1 MYTCNYLELDR
12 CLKTFMNEDGVDTEL
27 EITESTRDTLRGYE
41 VLATVEDFHTITF
54 GMFSRYSSAQF
65 EILINLRSG
74 EVEVISKDFKLESI
88 YNQVLKIY
96 YDLSGECNLTEE
108 TREYFD
114 YEIDRVVR
122 MIEEQVIEQEDYL

>member
-1 MYTCNYLELDR
+1 MYKCDYAELEH

-27 EITESTRDTLRGYE
+27 EITYSTSDTLRGYE
-41 VLATVEDFHTITF
+41 VLATVEAFHTTTVGLI
-54 GMFSRYSSAQF
+54 SRYDIAQF
-65 EILINLRSG
+65 ELLINLRSG
-74 EVEVISKDFKLESI
+74 RIEVISKDLKLESI
-88 YNQVLKIY
+88 YNRVLRIY

-122 MIEEQVIEQEDYL
+122 MIEDQVLEYEYTL